1 MGATGAGC
9 TKLMCDRRNGVRV
22 SATRDMLNRSA
33 GGRDAGHAQNMH
45 LGTTAPQNDDVV
57 VALIFC
63 TIMIALCMAGIAC
76 SIRCPPDARRVF
88 PLPRR

>member
-1 MGATGAGC
+1 
-9 TKLMCDRRNGVRV
+9 MCHRRNGMRV
-22 SATRDMLNRSA
+22 SATRDMLNMLNRSA
-33 GGRDAGHAQNMH
+33 GGRDAGQAQNMH
-45 LGTTAPQNDDVV
+45 LGTTASQNGDTV

-76 SIRCPPDARRVF
+76 SIRCPPDARRVI